1 VRQGG
6 APGGAREAPREAQWI
21 PPRGGATIIGAVSAV
36 TFSCGQCG
44 ASLAFEGVRTQTCP
58 YCASPNFVEKPPSP
72 GQPDPTFLVAFTGD
86 AEVARRRL
94 DAWLGSRTLF
104 ADSAL
109 RRAKVEDLRGVY
121 LPAYLYSA
129 VARTDYTAQ
138 IGEQYTEIET
148 YTTTENGKP
157 VTKTRTVTRT
167 EYRPLAGR
175 HLGYVTDVI
184 VSASNGLS
192 NAELQRA
199 EPFDLK
205 QLRRFQPALVAGWIH
220 EEFSRAPAEC
230 QRLSRSEAVDEVGA
244 RLRRFMPGDSYSDLA
259 WKTAVEW
266 ESLEPILIPVW
277 VLALRYRG
285 DKPPLRVVINGQTGK
300 VTGKVP
306 LSWWKI
312 AIPIVLA
319 LAAIAAAILLGTGG
333 APR

>member
-1 VRQGG
+1 MTR
-6 APGGAREAPREAQWI
+6 
-21 PPRGGATIIGAVSAV
+21 AVSAV

-58 YCASPNFVEKPPSP
+58 YCASPNFVERPPSP
-72 GQPDPTFLVAFTGD
+72 GQPDPAFVVAFTGD
-86 AEVARRRL
+86 AEVARKRL

-109 RRAKVEDLRGVY
+109 RRAKVEDIRGVY

-129 VARTDYTAQ
+129 VARTDYTVQ
-138 IGEQYTEIET
+138 IGEQYTETET

-175 HLGYVTDVI
+175 HLGYITDVI
-184 VSASNGLS
+184 VSASAGLP

-205 QLRRFQPALVAGWIH
+205 QLRRFSPALVAGWIH
-220 EEFSRAPAEC
+220 EEFSRDAAEC
-230 QRLSRSEAVDEVGA
+230 QRLSRSEAVDEIGA

-259 WKTAVEW
+259 WKTAVDW
-266 ESLEPILIPVW
+266 ESLEPILVPVW

-300 VTGKVP
+300 VAGKVP
-306 LSWWKI
+306 LAWWKI
-312 AIPIVLA
+312 AIPIILV
-319 LAAIAAAILLGTGG
+319 LAAIAAAVLLSSGG

>member
-1 VRQGG
+1 VDPPAGRRYHRNPVTG
-6 APGGAREAPREAQWI
+6 A
-21 PPRGGATIIGAVSAV
+21 
-36 TFSCGQCG
+36 TFSCGNCG

-58 YCASPNFVEKPPSP
+58 YCACPNFVEKPPAP
-72 GQPDPTFLVAFTGD
+72 GQPTPTFVVAFTGD

-104 ADSAL
+104 ADSAVK
-109 RRAKVEDLRGVY
+109 RATVEDIRGVY

-138 IGEQYTEIET
+138 IGEQYTETET
-148 YTTTENGKP
+148 YTTTENGKS

-184 VSASNGLS
+184 VSASAGLP
-192 NAELQRA
+192 NAELARV
-199 EPFDLK
+199 EPYDLK
-205 QLRRFQPALVAGWIH
+205 QLRRFAPALVAGWIH
-220 EEFSRAPAEC
+220 EEFSRDANEC
-230 QRLSRSEAVDEVGA
+230 QRMSRSEAVDDVGS

-266 ESLEPILIPVW
+266 ESLEPILVPVW

-312 AIPIVLA
+312 AIPIVVVLGAIATA
-319 LAAIAAAILLGTGG
+319 LAMG
-333 APR
+333 ALK

>member
-1 VRQGG
+1 MH
-6 APGGAREAPREAQWI
+6 P
-21 PPRGGATIIGAVSAV
+21 VSPV

-58 YCASPNFVEKPPSP
+58 YCACPNFVEKPPSA

-86 AEVARRRL
+86 AEVARRKL

-109 RRAKVEDLRGVY
+109 KHARVEDLRGVY

-129 VARTDYTAQ
+129 VAHTDYTAQ
-138 IGEQYTEIET
+138 IGEQYTETET
-148 YTTTENGKP
+148 YTTTENGQS

-184 VSASNGLS
+184 VSASVGLS
-192 NAELQRA
+192 NGELQRT
-199 EPFDLK
+199 EPYDLK
-205 QLRRFQPALVAGWIH
+205 QLRRFAPVLVSGWIH
-220 EEFSRAPAEC
+220 EEFSRDAGEC
-230 QRLSRSEAVDEVGA
+230 ARLSRGEAVDEIGV

-259 WKTAVEW
+259 WKTAVQW
-266 ESLEPILIPVW
+266 ESLEPILVPVW

-300 VTGKVP
+300 VAGKVP

-312 AIPIVLA
+312 AIPIAVVLG
-319 LAAIAAAILLGTGG
+319 AIAAVLLSGVL
-333 APR
+333 R